1 MEKDDDILYMVKDEI
16 AWITINQADKMNRLT
31 FEGMLTLVKT
41 IEKAGNDDGVKVL
54 VITGAGDKAFC
65 AGASIDQF
73 YQKSILTSRKNLDA
87 YAQICRVFSRV
98 GKPSI
103 AMING
108 YAMAGGVGSLCCQPL
123 VLLRKRLFLLAQR

>member
-54 VITGAGDKAFC
+54 VITGAGDKAF
-65 AGASIDQF
+65 A
-73 YQKSILTSRKNLDA
+73 LE
-87 YAQICRVFSRV
+87 RVLISFIR
-98 GKPSI
+98 
-103 AMING
+103 
-108 YAMAGGVGSLCCQPL
+108 SL
-123 VLLRKRLFLLAQR
+123 F